1 MRIRTLLAFG
11 TGLAVGATATYLADP
26 DHGQERR
33 GDAGR
38 WALAQGREQAVHAA
52 RSATTAARSYTGAAV
67 EGFLESVT
75 SGTPTD

>member
-1 MRIRTLLAFG
+1 MRIRTLIAFG
-11 TGLAVGATATYLADP
+11 TGLGVGVAATYLADP
-26 DHGQERR
+26 DHGAERR
-33 GDAGR
+33 VEAGR

-75 SGTPTD
+75 AAQHTD